1 MSVVLLTEKPM
12 VTKANFGMDPSET
25 EKEMGELKKKLDT
38 LTAIPKKKYPF
49 PMTANQEIGWETD
62 DVRLLDIDICSTLTF
77 SDQSTTIIRLVA
89 QKLSMHQT
97 M

>member
-1 MSVVLLTEKPM
+1 MA
-12 VTKANFGMDPSET
+12 TKTNFSADPSET

-62 DVRLLDIDICSTLTF
+62 EVSSINMVHKFLLAL
-77 SDQSTTIIRLVA
+77 
-89 QKLSMHQT
+89 
-97 M
+97 